1 MYFKFFSGTTDI
13 YLWKSKETPEES
25 IENITTPDNTFLQTL
40 VNSYLLSHK
49 KLAENCL
56 INSNMSVFKKVI
68 NLHISYTLDP
78 WSSDLNADFRL
89 DNCFFRAVKLT
100 KNADPDKMDTVVIVA
115 GVEMSLLL
123 ELIIVL
129 LCMLIIQRRI
139 S

>member
-13 YLWKSKETPEES
+13 FLWKSKETPEES
-25 IENITTPDNTFLQTL
+25 IENITTPDNTFPQTL
-40 VNSYLLSHK
+40 VNSYPLSHK
-49 KLAENCL
+49 KLAGNCL
-56 INSNMSVFKKVI
+56 INSNTSVFKKVI

>member
-25 IENITTPDNTFLQTL
+25 IENITTPDNTFPQTL
-40 VNSYLLSHK
+40 VNSYPLSHK
-49 KLAENCL
+49 KLAGNCL

-68 NLHISYTLDP
+68 NLHISCTLDP

-115 GVEMSLLL
+115 GVEM
-123 ELIIVL
+123 
-129 LCMLIIQRRI
+129 
-139 S
+139 